1 MADGT
6 IVHEGHALSVVE
18 RKAIEAGIE
27 ITQRVPAGNDLS
39 FVHAAFTQVCLP
51 RIKTPGRDYFHQCG
65 ATWLRVTAGS
75 ISLEGR
81 EHKAGLPYG
90 ALARLA
96 LAHINTFVVTRD
108 RREVPIASSANAWLK
123 ALCKTQNKAS
133 ADLARK
139 TLGDLAACNLVIGR
153 GDRTEK
159 ESIVRAIHG
168 WREGPDGS
176 LWPTCIEVT
185 RDYAA
190 DLKEH
195 AVPLD
200 HRALKALSG
209 SSLALDLYTWLSYRL
224 YRVSPSRPERLSW
237 TSLEMQFA
245 ASSLTN
251 VGDWRGSWRRSF
263 RRQLA
268 LVSEVYCGKAVTA
281 DERGLVIRH
290 CKPPVPLAARVRV
303 DNPCA

>member
-1 MADGT
+1 MADGSSST
-6 IVHEGHALSVVE
+6 QSTLSPAE
-18 RKAIEAGIE
+18 RRLIDVGIE
-27 ITQRVPAGNDLS
+27 ISARRPSGSELS

-51 RIKTPGRDYFHQCG
+51 RVKTEGKDYFHQCG
-65 ATWLRVTAGS
+65 PTWLRVTAGS
-75 ISLEGR
+75 ISLGGK
-81 EHKAGLPYG
+81 EHQAGLPYG

-96 LAHINTFVVTRD
+96 LSHINTYVVTRD
-108 RREVPIASSANAWLK
+108 KREVPIAGSANAWLK

-139 TLGDLAACNLVIGR
+139 TLGDLAACHLVIGR

-200 HRALKALSG
+200 HRALKALCG
-209 SSLALDLYTWLSYRL
+209 SSLALDLYTWLAYRL
-224 YRVSPSRPERLSW
+224 YRVSVGKPERLSW
-237 TSLEMQFA
+237 TAIETQFA
-245 ASSLTN
+245 ASSLTS
-251 VGDWRGSWRRSF
+251 VGDWRGSWRRAF

-268 LVSEVYCGKAVTA
+268 LVSEVYCGQAVTA

-290 CKPPVPLAARVRV
+290 CKPPVPLAARVNV
-303 DNPCA
+303 DNPCG